1 MRKAGLVTLLL
12 AVACQS
18 QHVSQQAK
26 SVNQSEKIIVGADS
40 VANPL
45 TGRAGL
51 SLHIK
56 PEKSSSK
63 ISNEKQPL
71 ENSIP
76 EASTDKLDQ
85 VRPLRYKPDGTDFV
99 ITNGTKRF
107 NRALYGT
114 TTAFRVEAGDLPEFL
129 LYMPGKGGNLKLGI
143 ATDKGEKWLI
153 EATEIKAIYRPGSM
167 LYEIKDPL
175 LGEGQLNLQVLAMAD
190 AEGMVLLMETAANTT
205 PFELIWTYGGASG
218 HRPSRNGDIGA
229 DPEEGFY
236 LHPEHCKNNV
246 FAIKDNSF
254 LLDFK
259 VKNDAHQIQGIMPA
273 GASIKLADAR
283 KQDSPKTL
291 WQSGQSELPVVVGKQ
306 TLKPAQKVYF
316 GLQNSKST
324 SIKSYKE
331 LAGVFQKAEESRKKA
346 ASHIKLE
353 TPDPF
358 FNTFGGAL
366 SIAADAIWD
375 GQSYMHGA
383 IAWRMPLNGWR
394 GAYVADALG
403 HHDRAR
409 THFRGYAKAQVTSP
423 ASGPVVPDQER
434 NLARM
439 EEKLGL
445 SLYTSGYISRN
456 PSSKH
461 VAHHYDMNMVFIDQL
476 LRHFLWTGDKAYL
489 QEAWPMLERHLAWEK
504 RNFDAD
510 NDGLYD
516 AYASFWASDGVQYS
530 GGGVT
535 HSSAYHHF
543 SNKTAARL
551 AALIGKDPKPYEQ
564 EAEKIKEA
572 IESTLWMPEA
582 GVYAEFKDL
591 LGLQQLH
598 PAAALWTVYHTL
610 DSQVPDPFQAYQAL
624 RYVDTQ
630 IPHIPIKCADLP
642 NENLYTLTTTN
653 WMPYTW
659 SVNNVALAEVA
670 HTALAYW
677 QSGHT
682 EEANRL
688 MKSILVE
695 SMYMG
700 SSPGNLQQLSYYDHY
715 RNELYRDFADGIGI
729 TSRALVEGMFGI
741 QPDMLA
747 EELTIR
753 PGLPASWDHALLETP
768 DIKYSFRR
776 EGNKETYELEP
787 HFGKPLKLN
796 FMASALGDKVAAVTV
811 NGQPVKWTSFEEAVG
826 NPQIDI
832 VPAKADKYEV
842 VITWA
847 GDKPAAAKH
856 QAIAANGAKLEVD
869 FGKAEVQE
877 LKDTQG
883 IVASSD
889 QKKSKLEVKLAGQEG
904 HRTFFVRTTQGDLS
918 WWQPVNV
925 ELREPF
931 RLISTTGPNEAQL
944 RVELQNNTADALK
957 KEVAVTVG
965 KFTQT
970 MKLEVPAFASSSAI
984 LIPADH
990 LKAGTNRVSVAAG
1003 NQTLAS
1009 ADITNWN
1016 VPAATAKAAPNWE
1029 TLDLTAHFNDNVT
1042 QIFQNEY
1049 LTPRPTSATLQL
1061 PKQGIGNWCYPF
1073 VTAEVDDS
1081 GLRTKAGEAGKITLP
1096 NGLPFKTT
1104 GPGKGKNILFTS
1116 QWDNYPANA
1125 AVPLQGS
1132 ASHAYLLMAGSTN
1145 PMQSRIDNGEVV
1157 VTYTDGTQERLALR
1171 NPETWWPIEQDYYLN
1186 KYSFTSSK
1194 PKPIRLHLKTGEV
1207 PTNYQ
1212 YDSIKGFAYDS
1223 YIPGGA
1229 ATVLDLPLNPAKKLK
1244 SLEVNALANDVVI
1257 GLMGVTL
1264 VRN

>member
-1 MRKAGLVTLLL
+1 MSNKLRTAGIVAMMLV
-12 AVACQS
+12 AACQS
-18 QHVSQQAK
+18 QNTPQHISGV
-26 SVNQSEKIIVGADS
+26 D
-40 VANPL
+40 
-45 TGRAGL
+45 AGKL
-51 SLHIK
+51 FFASTPAVV
-56 PEKSSSK
+56 PE
-63 ISNEKQPL
+63 P
-71 ENSIP
+71 
-76 EASTDKLDQ
+76 STDKLDQ

-99 ITNGTKRF
+99 IKNGTKRF

-114 TTAFRVEAGDLPEFL
+114 PTAFRVEAGDLPEFL
-129 LYMPGKGGNLKLGI
+129 LYMPNKGGNLKLGI
-143 ATDKGEKWLI
+143 ATDKGDKWLI
-153 EATEIKAIYRPGSM
+153 EAADIKAIYRPGTM
-167 LYEIKDPL
+167 LYEIKDPM

-190 AEGMVLLMETAANTT
+190 DEGMVLSLETTANTT

-218 HRPSRNGDIGA
+218 HRPARDGDIGA

-236 LHPEHCKNNV
+236 LHPEHCKGNV
-246 FAIKDNSF
+246 FSLQNNSF
-254 LLDFK
+254 RLGFEIGK
-259 VKNDAHQIQGIMPA
+259 KNADTYEEDITGVEDKGAQIYGVVAP
-273 GASIKLADAR
+273 GNVLKLG
-283 KQDSPKTL
+283 DSRQQNSPTAL
-291 WQSGQSELPVVVGKQ
+291 YQSEKSELPVVVGQ
-306 TLKPAQKVYF
+306 QRLKGNQKVYF
-316 GLQNSKST
+316 GLQNNLNTKPKT
-324 SIKSYKE
+324 YNE
-331 LAGVFQKAEESRKKA
+331 LPGVFQKAEESRKKA

-504 RNFDAD
+504 RNFDTD

-564 EAEKIKEA
+564 EAAKIIKA

-591 LGLQQLH
+591 LGLQKLH

-642 NENLYTLTTTN
+642 EENLYTLTTTN

-688 MKSILVE
+688 MKSILIE

-715 RNELYRDFADGIGI
+715 RNELYRDFADGIGVS
-729 TSRALVEGMFGI
+729 SRALVEGMFGI

-753 PGLPASWDHALLETP
+753 PGLPAAWDHALLETP

-776 EGNKETYELEP
+776 DGHKETYLLEP
-787 HFGKPLKLN
+787 HFGKPLKLK
-796 FMASALGDKVAAVTV
+796 FRAAALGDKVASVKV
-811 NGQPVKWTSFEEAVG
+811 NGQPVKWTAYAEAVG
-826 NPQIDI
+826 TPQIDI
-832 VPAKADKYEV
+832 VPAVAATYEV
-842 VITWA
+842 EITWA
-847 GDKPAAAKH
+847 GDKPAAPAH
-856 QAIAANGAKLEVD
+856 QTIAAKGANLEVD

-883 IVASSD
+883 IVAGSD
-889 QKKSKLEVKLAGQEG
+889 QKKNKVEVKLAGQEG

-931 RLISTTGPNEAQL
+931 RLISTTGPDEAQL
-944 RVELQNNTADALK
+944 RVELQNNTSEALN
-957 KEVAVTVG
+957 KEVEVFVG
-965 KFTQT
+965 NYKQK
-970 MKLEVPAFASSSAI
+970 MKLQVPAFTSSAAI
-984 LIPADH
+984 VVPALH
-990 LKAGTNRVSVAAG
+990 LKPGTNQVQVSSG
-1003 NQTLAS
+1003 NETLAAAS
-1009 ADITNWN
+1009 ITNWH
-1016 VPAATAKAAPNWE
+1016 VPIATAKAAPKWE

-1042 QIFQNEY
+1042 QIFKNEY

-1061 PKQGIGNWCYPF
+1061 PKQGIGNWCYPL

-1081 GLRTKAGEAGKITLP
+1081 GLRAKAGEAGKIALP

-1104 GPGKGKNILFTS
+1104 GPGTGNNILFTS
-1116 QWDNYPANA
+1116 QWDNYPTKA

-1145 PMQSRIDNGEVV
+1145 PMQSRFDNGEVV
-1157 VTYTDGTQERLALR
+1157 VTYTDGTQDKLVLR
-1171 NPETWWPIEQDYYLN
+1171 NPETWWPIEQDYYIN
-1186 KYSFTSSK
+1186 SYSFTSSK
-1194 PKPIRLHLKTGEV
+1194 PKPIRLHLKTGDV
-1207 PTNYQ
+1207 PTNFKYA
-1212 YDSIKGFAYDS
+1212 SIQGFAYDS

-1244 SLEVNALANDVVI
+1244 SLEVVALANDVVI

>member
-1 MRKAGLVTLLL
+1 MLVM
-12 AVACQS
+12 ACQS
-18 QHVSQQAK
+18 QNVSQN
-26 SVNQSEKIIVGADS
+26 VTGINQSEEVIVGGGGS
-40 VANPL
+40 LKPL
-45 TGRAGL
+45 QGRTEPTFVD
-51 SLHIK
+51 K
-56 PEKSSSK
+56 PA
-63 ISNEKQPL
+63 
-71 ENSIP
+71 
-76 EASTDKLDQ
+76 ASTDKLDQ
-85 VRPLRYKPDGTDFV
+85 VRPLRYKPDGADFV
-99 ITNGTKRF
+99 IVNGNKRF

-114 TTAFRVEAGDLPEFL
+114 PTAFRVEAGDLPEFL
-129 LYMPGKGGNLKLGI
+129 LYMPNKGGNLKLGI
-143 ATDKGEKWLI
+143 ATDRGEKWLI
-153 EATEIKAIYRPGSM
+153 EAAEIKAIYRPGTM

-175 LGEGQLNLQVLAMAD
+175 LGQGQLNLQVLAMAD
-190 AEGMVLLMETAANTT
+190 AEGMVLSMETAPNTA

-218 HRPSRNGDIGA
+218 HRPSRDGDIGA

-236 LHPEHCKNNV
+236 LHPEHCKDNK
-246 FAIKDNSF
+246 FAISNNTF

-259 VKNDAHQIQGIMPA
+259 IKNNTHQIQGIMPS
-273 GASIKLADAR
+273 GSTLKLADAR

-291 WQSGQSELPVVVGKQ
+291 WQSGESELPVVVGRQ
-306 TLKPAQKVYF
+306 ALKPAQKVFF
-316 GLQNSKST
+316 GLQNSKS
-324 SIKSYKE
+324 SPIRYSD
-331 LAGVFQKAEESRKKA
+331 LANVFQKAEASRKKA
-346 ASHIKLE
+346 ASHIRLE

-375 GQSYMHGA
+375 GKSYMHGA

-409 THFRGYAKAQVTSP
+409 SHFRGYAEAQVTSP

-439 EEKLGL
+439 EETLGL

-456 PSSKH
+456 PGKKH

-504 RNFDAD
+504 RNFDSD

-516 AYASFWASDGVQYS
+516 AYASFWASDAVQYS

-535 HSSAYHHF
+535 LSSSYHHF
-543 SNKTAARL
+543 SNKMAARL
-551 AALIGKDPKPYEQ
+551 APLIGKDPTPYAR
-564 EAEKIKEA
+564 EAEKIKKA
-572 IESTLWMPEA
+572 IGSTLWMPEA

-591 LGLQQLH
+591 LGLQKLH
-598 PAAALWTVYHTL
+598 PAAALWTVYHAL

-642 NENLYTLTTTN
+642 GENLYTLTTTN

-677 QSGHT
+677 QAGHI

-715 RNELYRDFADGIGI
+715 RNELYRDFADGIGV

-753 PGLPASWDHALLETP
+753 PGLPASWNHALLETP

-776 EGNKETYELEP
+776 DGNKETYLLEP
-787 HFGKPLKLN
+787 HFGKPLKLK
-796 FMASALGDKVAAVTV
+796 FRAAALGDKVASVTV
-811 NGQPVKWTSFEEAVG
+811 NGRPVKWTAFAEAVG
-826 NPQIDI
+826 TPQIDI
-832 VPAKADKYEV
+832 EPAVAEKYEV

-847 GDKPAAAKH
+847 GDKPAAPAH
-856 QAIAANGAKLEVD
+856 HAIAAQGANLEVD
-869 FGKAEVQE
+869 FGKAEVLE

-883 IVASSD
+883 IVAGSD
-889 QKKSKLEVKLAGQEG
+889 QKKNKVQVKLAGKDG
-904 HRTFFVRTTQGDLS
+904 HRTFFVRTAQGDLS

-925 ELREPF
+925 ELREPY
-931 RLISTTGPNEAQL
+931 RLVSATAPAEAQL
-944 RVELQNNTADALK
+944 RVELQNNTAHALNQ
-957 KEVAVTVG
+957 EVTVSVG
-965 KFTQT
+965 KYSQK
-970 MKLEVPAFASSSAI
+970 MKLEVPAFASSAAI
-984 LIPADH
+984 VIPAEH
-990 LKAGTNRVSVAAG
+990 LKPGTNQVYVSAG
-1003 NQTLAS
+1003 NQTLAT
-1009 ADITNWN
+1009 AGITNWH
-1016 VPAATAKAAPNWE
+1016 VPVAAAKAAPKWE

-1042 QIFQNEY
+1042 QIFKNEY
-1049 LTPRPTSATLQL
+1049 LTPRPASATLQL
-1061 PKQGIGNWCYPF
+1061 PKQGIGNWCYPL
-1073 VTAEVDDS
+1073 VTAEIDDS
-1081 GLRTKAGEAGKITLP
+1081 GLRAKAGETGEITLP

-1104 GPGKGKNILFTS
+1104 GPGAGRNILFTS
-1116 QWDNYPANA
+1116 QWDNYPTKA
-1125 AVPLQGS
+1125 AVPLQGA

-1145 PMQSRIDNGEVV
+1145 PMQSRFDNGEVV
-1157 VTYTDGTQERLALR
+1157 ITYTDGTQDKLVLR
-1171 NPETWWPIEQDYYLN
+1171 NPDTWWPIEQDFYLN

-1194 PKPIRLHLKTGEV
+1194 PKPIRVHLKTGDV
-1207 PTNYQ
+1207 PTNFKYSTIQ
-1212 YDSIKGFAYDS
+1212 GFAYDS